1 MKITDII
8 FALICGKVVG
18 FVVADFLR
26 ELGIAVG
33 FYGSLVL
40 WLVFPLL
47 ALGGLW
53 LCQLIGRKILF
64 VLQAGKHLLVGAAA
78 TVFDLKFFEWL
89 VWSFSFI
96 ATVNPIA
103 AKSMSFIFSTL
114 IKYW

>member
-33 FYGSLVL
+33 FYESLIL

-64 VLQAGKHLLVGAAA
+64 VFQAGKKQ
-78 TVFDLKFFEWL
+78 D
-89 VWSFSFI
+89 
-96 ATVNPIA
+96 
-103 AKSMSFIFSTL
+103 
-114 IKYW
+114 